1 MSTYQKP
8 KAKGPVYRFQ
18 AVGWDRFDK
27 RVYTPA
33 DGTLVRKTHPGCGAP
48 KNGTFGHCYVE
59 DARSGQFYGLV
70 LVNSLQHVPAR
81 EACKLLTAPEVP
93 APPPPETGCVE
104 YVVFKVV
111 SVSSTVNAFGLR
123 GYILVAKSGEAWEVG
138 RSDCHKWERGELVQA
153 AQTRIKNAAGQVI
166 RRTDPYFE
174 GCEIPRR
181 LPNADAAVL
190 AKIFK

>member
-81 EACKLLTAPEVP
+81 EACKLLTAPEVLERL
-93 APPPPETGCVE
+93 A
-104 YVVFKVV
+104 
-111 SVSSTVNAFGLR
+111 
-123 GYILVAKSGEAWEVG
+123 AK
-138 RSDCHKWERGELVQA
+138 K
-153 AQTRIKNAAGQVI
+153 
-166 RRTDPYFE
+166 
-174 GCEIPRR
+174 EISP
-181 LPNADAAVL
+181 
-190 AKIFK
+190 